1 MDTKTKNRFVSL
13 ATLIPLFLIVLG
25 IFVWGLQY
33 KLSLYGASGSS
44 SRSLPQAKL
53 LSPSERPDSALTA
66 EQLCP
71 RLVPT
76 LPAHYQHFPITAI
89 FVGILF
95 TQLGRASVLNPP
107 DARNLRDSTRAFFS
121 FRPPPSFAPAQ

>member
-1 MDTKTKNRFVSL
+1 MDTKTKNRCGSV
-13 ATLIPLFLIVLG
+13 ATSIPLFLIVLG

-33 KLSLYGASGSS
+33 KLSLYDASGSS

-71 RLVPT
+71 RLAPT
-76 LPAHYQHFPITAI
+76 LPVHLQYFLITAI

-95 TQLGRASVLNPP
+95 TQLGRVSVLNPP
-107 DARNLRDSTRAFFS
+107 DARNDRNSTRAFFS
-121 FRPPPSFAPAQ
+121 FRPPPSFARAQ